1 MKKFFTISSLVSNS
15 GLLGACSDPTTQM
28 EFQASIKRLGN
39 GRLEFISELTDYS
52 NTSKILNDIDIDYRL
67 HEALELT
74 TGDLREGEY
83 IPVDN
88 TISYVINKSLKPE
101 EKYQFRL
108 IGIKSS
114 RFISGEVDFI
124 INNDIWNFRS
134 VSVSCCRQQRLHS
147 CEQNKIER

>member
-1 MKKFFTISSLVSNS
+1 MKKIFPTIALVSIS
-15 GLLGACSDPTTQM
+15 GLLCACSDPTTQM

-39 GRLEFISELTDYS
+39 GRLEFISEVTNYS
-52 NTSKILNDIDIDYRL
+52 NTSKMLNDIDIDYRL

-83 IPVDN
+83 IPIDN
-88 TISYVINKSLKPE
+88 TISYVINKNLKPK

-108 IGIKSS
+108 IGIESS

-134 VSVSCCRQQRLHS
+134 VSVSCCR
-147 CEQNKIER
+147 

>member
-1 MKKFFTISSLVSNS
+1 MIKFFSISSLISII
-15 GLLGACSDPTTQM
+15 GLISACSDPTTQM

-39 GRLEFISELTDYS
+39 GRLEFISEVTNYS
-52 NTSKILNDIDIDYRL
+52 NTSKMLNDIDIDYRL

-83 IPVDN
+83 IPIDN
-88 TISYVINKSLKPE
+88 TISYMINKNLKPK

-108 IGIKSS
+108 FGKESN

-124 INNDIWNFRS
+124 INDDIWNFRS
-134 VSVSCCRQQRLHS
+134 VSVSCCR
-147 CEQNKIER
+147 